1 MNRIGKQL
9 LQDSKAAILADGG
22 GIGKLEEKSS
32 WPGRDLLSLLLRA
45 NMSTDL
51 PPNQRMTEE
60 DVLAREYPR
69 SCSSLVSITEWPCS
83 WQRSLHFWLLDTK
96 PQGLN

>member
-9 LQDSKAAILADGG
+9 LRDSRAAILADGEG
-22 GIGKLEEKSS
+22 NEKLAKSS

-51 PPNQRMTEE
+51 PPSQRMTEE

-69 SCSSLVSITEWPCS
+69 KYRSLVSITE
-83 WQRSLHFWLLDTK
+83 SLASLW
-96 PQGLN
+96 